1 MKRSAHYTPVFVAR
15 RVIARTIHH
24 LMRHPI
30 IVLLAAGLTTLLVV
44 GVPTTL
50 RDDGTATA
58 ATASDAGEQYMQ
70 GLRDH
75 NVAELFGSL
84 SPAMQRTLE
93 QRSGRVG
100 PAAVAAMFSE
110 QDRTGER
117 IVGYQLVGSYDT
129 AQGDSLR
136 FYVVEAERNG
146 QRRDIPYTLTISS
159 DGKVSNVE

>member
-1 MKRSAHYTPVFVAR
+1 MERSARYTPAFVAR
-15 RVIARTIHH
+15 RVVARTIHH
-24 LMRHPI
+24 LVHHPI
-30 IVLLAAGLTTLLVV
+30 TVLLAAGLTTLLVV

-50 RDDGTATA
+50 RDGTATA

-75 NVAELFGSL
+75 NVAELFSSL